1 MSSFAEEALERGVQR
16 MKHLEDPNYRR
27 LSDVFAM
34 STEHGSN
41 YVSKI
46 DISMLACYLMGST
59 SARKEN
65 VTNII
70 EANLTNPKINWRGLF
85 AYLDERY
92 EYQRGTQFDIL
103 QKEFVNLH
111 MTLNP
116 YRDRVCPKS
125 TFIGF

>member
-1 MSSFAEEALERGVQR
+1 MSSFAEKVLERGEQR
-16 MKHLEDPNYRR
+16 AKYLEDPNYRR
-27 LSDVFAM
+27 LSDVFTL
-34 STEHGSN
+34 STEYDSN

-46 DISMLACYLMGST
+46 DISMLACYLVGST

-70 EANLTNPKINWRGLF
+70 EANLTNPEINWRGLF

-92 EYQRGTQFDIL
+92 ECQRGTRFDIL
-103 QKEFVNLH
+103 QKEFVDLH
-111 MTLNP
+111 MALNP
-116 YRDRVCPKS
+116 YRDIVCPKS

>member
-1 MSSFAEEALERGVQR
+1 MSFSEEVLERGEQR
-16 MKHLEDPNYRR
+16 AKHLEDPNYRR

-46 DISMLACYLMGST
+46 DISMLACYLVGST

-70 EANLTNPKINWRGLF
+70 EANLANPEINWRGLF

-92 EYQRGTQFDIL
+92 ECQRRTKFDIL
-103 QKEFVNLH
+103 QKELL
-111 MTLNP
+111 TSIW
-116 YRDRVCPKS
+116 R
-125 TFIGF
+125 